1 MSHQTL
7 HAPTGRVLLNDTG
20 RAGGGEDQGRLW
32 MESMDNVDRIDGRDS
47 MEDMRKMDDLD
58 PWMT

>member
-1 MSHQTL
+1 MHRL
-7 HAPTGRVLLNDTG
+7 AVLLKG

-32 MESMDNVDRIDGRDS
+32 MESMDNVDRKDGRDS